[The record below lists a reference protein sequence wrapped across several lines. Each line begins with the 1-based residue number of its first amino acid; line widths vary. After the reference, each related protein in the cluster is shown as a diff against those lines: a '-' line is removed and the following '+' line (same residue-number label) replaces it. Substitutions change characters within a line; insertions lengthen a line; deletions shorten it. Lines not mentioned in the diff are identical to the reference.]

1 MTISHIFFDVGGVL
15 GTAGWDS
22 EQRSAA
28 VERFDIGAV
37 DFEQRHQEAVGMFE
51 EGRMTLDEYLDVT
64 VFHESRLFTRQ
75 EFKAFMR
82 SRSDPFPRT
91 IAVAQELARAKR
103 YQLMTINNES
113 AELNVHRVRQFGLV
127 DIFTAF
133 FSSCWLGVTKPSR
146 RIYELALAM
155 SQAPPERSVFVD
167 DREQN
172 LPPARALGMHTFRY
186 SGADQLVTDL
196 AALGVVIAGQGD
208 R

>member
-64 VFHESRLFTRQ
+64 VFHESRRFTRQ

-103 YQLMTINNES
+103 YRLMTINNES
-113 AELNVHRVRQFGLV
+113 AELNVHRMRQFGLV
-127 DIFTAF
+127 EIFTAF

-155 SQAPPERSVFVD
+155 SQARPERSVFVD

-172 LPPARALGMHTFRY
+172 LPPARALGMHTVRY
-186 SGADQLVTDL
+186 SSQDQLVTDL
-196 AALGVVIAGQGD
+196 ADLGVVIAGQGE